1 MIKNIGEV
9 KSVEE
14 MKTAAGDA
22 GEEKPVFNQIAYQN
36 DYNREK
42 YDRVNLTM
50 KKGKK
55 ALVKEAAAA
64 AGQSVNEFIN
74 AAIDKA
80 LQNGQQ

>member
-1 MIKNIGEV
+1 MIKNLNDV
-9 KSVEE
+9 KSVAED
-14 MKTAAGDA
+14 TAAGQQ

>member
-1 MIKNIGEV
+1 MIKNLNDV
-9 KSVEE
+9 KSITED
-14 MKTAAGDA
+14 TAAGQQ

-80 LQNGQQ
+80 LQNGQ

>member
-1 MIKNIGEV
+1 MIKNLNDV
-9 KSVEE
+9 KSVTED
-14 MKTAAGDA
+14 KAAGQQ